1 MLVQRVQHQGR
12 FREHLQEART
22 AVHPQ
27 EVVHPQVPGHLL
39 VCIERGIHRGHAV
52 GFHLLHLLHDDDHQ
66 RGVQVCQVGLQ
77 YGQAGE
83 DGLSKGWLSY
93 RAVVT
98 IITNAHSPIVMIV
111 RLLIEVPVFK
121 KAVSSQNLM
130 EVIYGMSGV
139 TFSMI
144 SINMYLD

>member
-1 MLVQRVQHQGR
+1 MVSIFCISYEMMITSMGSKCAKWVSSTGR
-12 FREHLQEART
+12 LGKM
-22 AVHPQ
+22 VS
-27 EVVHPQVPGHLL
+27 VK
-39 VCIERGIHRGHAV
+39 
-52 GFHLLHLLHDDDHQ
+52 
-66 RGVQVCQVGLQ
+66 
-77 YGQAGE
+77 AG
-83 DGLSKGWLSY
+83 SSY

-111 RLLIEVPVFK
+111 RLLIEVPEFK
-121 KAVSSQNLM
+121 KAVSRQNLM

>member
-1 MLVQRVQHQGR
+1 MVSIFCISYMMMITSVGSKCAKWVSSTGR
-12 FREHLQEART
+12 LGKM
-22 AVHPQ
+22 VS
-27 EVVHPQVPGHLL
+27 VK
-39 VCIERGIHRGHAV
+39 
-52 GFHLLHLLHDDDHQ
+52 
-66 RGVQVCQVGLQ
+66 
-77 YGQAGE
+77 AG
-83 DGLSKGWLSY
+83 SSY

-111 RLLIEVPVFK
+111 RLLIEVPEFK
-121 KAVSSQNLM
+121 KAVSRQNLM